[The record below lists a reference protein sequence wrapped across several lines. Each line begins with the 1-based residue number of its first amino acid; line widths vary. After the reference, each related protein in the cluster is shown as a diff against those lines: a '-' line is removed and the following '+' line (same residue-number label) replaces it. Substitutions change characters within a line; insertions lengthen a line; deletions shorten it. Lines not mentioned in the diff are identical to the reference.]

1 MWLTLAIQVSAQR
14 TSFVKVSRNTSTT
27 SRVYA
32 TMDRN
37 ICSTRL
43 PSQIDFLD
51 LYGEEDLVN
60 LNEYKNVFPHAV
72 LQIRWDGD
80 SPRWL
85 EELNGSHLI
94 ERVNG
99 FSMYTHAIAV
109 LLPSSISKSPY
120 WVCIFLKL

>member
-1 MWLTLAIQVSAQR
+1 LILAIQVSADR
-14 TSFVKVSRNTSTT
+14 TSFVKVFRNTSTT

-37 ICSTRL
+37 VCSTRL
-43 PSQIDFLD
+43 PSQIDFLNLD
-51 LYGEEDLVN
+51 GEEDLVN
-60 LNEYKNVFPHAV
+60 LNGYKNVFPHAV

-109 LLPSSISKSPY
+109 LLPTSISKSPY
-120 WVCIFLKL
+120 WVSIF